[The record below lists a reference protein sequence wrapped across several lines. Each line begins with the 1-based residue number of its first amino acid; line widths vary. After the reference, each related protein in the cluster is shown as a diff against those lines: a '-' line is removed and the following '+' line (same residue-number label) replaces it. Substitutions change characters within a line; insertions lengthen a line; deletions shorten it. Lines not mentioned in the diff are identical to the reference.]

1 MPRELLRNLF
11 ETCFETGLG
20 KSGAACPGVKVH
32 AHICMQR
39 QQGRRRKQ
47 MAELIQQTDFQIL
60 DWIQA
65 NIRTPWLDWLMPK
78 ITFLCENGWFW
89 IVLTLVLLIWKRHR
103 KCGWGMFTALILSL
117 LIGNL
122 LLKHAVARPRPCW
135 INTDIDML
143 VAIPKDF
150 SFPSG
155 HSMASFASATVL
167 MTYDRRVGIPAL
179 ILSALIA
186 FSRLYLY
193 VHFPTDVLVGTLLG
207 IVMGIIAPRIVEAI
221 QEKLRRKRE
230 DGEGRDNGK
239 DAA

>member
-1 MPRELLRNLF
+1 M
-11 ETCFETGLG
+11 T
-20 KSGAACPGVKVH
+20 
-32 AHICMQR
+32 
-39 QQGRRRKQ
+39 
-47 MAELIQQTDFQIL
+47 ELIQQTDFQIL

-65 NIRTPWLDWLMPK
+65 NLRTPWLDWLMPK

-89 IVLTLVLLIWKRHR
+89 IVLTIMLLIWKRHR

-167 MTYDRRVGIPAL
+167 MTYDRRAGIPAL

-193 VHFPTDVLVGTLLG
+193 VHFPTDVLVGTVLG
-207 IVMGIIAPRIVEAI
+207 IVMGLIAPRIVEAI
-221 QEKLRRKRE
+221 QEKVRRKRE
-230 DGEGRDNGK
+230 DGQGGNEGK
-239 DAA
+239 EAA

>member
-1 MPRELLRNLF
+1 M
-11 ETCFETGLG
+11 T
-20 KSGAACPGVKVH
+20 
-32 AHICMQR
+32 
-39 QQGRRRKQ
+39 
-47 MAELIQQTDFQIL
+47 ELIQQTDFQIL

-65 NIRTPWLDWLMPK
+65 NLRTPWLDWLMPK
-78 ITFLCENGWFW
+78 ITFLCESGWFW
-89 IVLTLVLLIWKRHR
+89 IVLTIVLLIWKRHR

-117 LIGNL
+117 L
-122 LLKHAVARPRPCW
+122 W

-167 MTYDRRVGIPAL
+167 MTYDRRAGIPAL

-193 VHFPTDVLVGTLLG
+193 VHFPTDVLVGTVLG
-207 IVMGIIAPRIVEAI
+207 IVMGLIAPRIVEAI
-221 QEKLRRKRE
+221 QEKARRKRE
-230 DGEGRDNGK
+230 DGQGGNEGK
-239 DAA
+239 EAA

>member
-1 MPRELLRNLF
+1 M
-11 ETCFETGLG
+11 T
-20 KSGAACPGVKVH
+20 
-32 AHICMQR
+32 
-39 QQGRRRKQ
+39 
-47 MAELIQQTDFQIL
+47 ELIQQTDFQIL

-65 NIRTPWLDWLMPK
+65 NLRTPWLDWLMPK
-78 ITFLCENGWFW
+78 ITFLCESGWFW
-89 IVLTLVLLIWKRHR
+89 IVLTIMLLIWKRHR

-167 MTYDRRVGIPAL
+167 MTYDRRAGIPAL

-193 VHFPTDVLVGTLLG
+193 VHFPTDVLVGTVLG
-207 IVMGIIAPRIVEAI
+207 IVMGLIAPRIPCVSE
-221 QEKLRRKRE
+221 
-230 DGEGRDNGK
+230 
-239 DAA
+239 

>member
-1 MPRELLRNLF
+1 M
-11 ETCFETGLG
+11 T
-20 KSGAACPGVKVH
+20 
-32 AHICMQR
+32 
-39 QQGRRRKQ
+39 
-47 MAELIQQTDFQIL
+47 ELIQQTDFQIL

-65 NIRTPWLDWLMPK
+65 NLRTPWLDWLMPK
-78 ITFLCENGWFW
+78 ITFLCEGGWFW
-89 IVLTLVLLIWKRHR
+89 IVLTIVLLIWKRHR

-167 MTYDRRVGIPAL
+167 MTYDRRAGMSGGELRAEVMANYLRHEHLPDGTF
-179 ILSALIA
+179 LSENARYQQTYGMLPEEG
-186 FSRLYLY
+186 
-193 VHFPTDVLVGTLLG
+193 V
-207 IVMGIIAPRIVEAI
+207 II
-221 QEKLRRKRE
+221 QQSYNKSQ
-230 DGEGRDNGK
+230 
-239 DAA
+239 AASFLAA